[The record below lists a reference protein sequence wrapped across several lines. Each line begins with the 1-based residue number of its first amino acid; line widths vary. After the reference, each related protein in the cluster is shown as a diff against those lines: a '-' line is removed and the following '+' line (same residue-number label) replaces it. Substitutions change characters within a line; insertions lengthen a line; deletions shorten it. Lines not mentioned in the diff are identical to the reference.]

1 MNTTSSNC
9 PIIPALARA
18 CDKSGVNTSID
29 WYRRC
34 EVDYDCASEQP
45 SCTYTGDWNGTAY
58 PLVNFP
64 QVDCEKEWFPTV
76 RDEAVSRCQNPVLS
90 GCTKSSNGSSFIMVW
105 SDTVYQIAQQFG
117 VDPDRLC
124 VYNNMTNCSDLAFGC
139 SALAIPVTPPVAP
152 SGTRATFKCQPDT
165 ATCEEVKEGEGGVP
179 LADCMAS
186 DCFAKIVGT
195 WKGKGTLLPGCGGA
209 NYGTCNCTTGEDYP
223 ITIAFDGASA
233 NVSFPCDPSP
243 LGVATGI
250 QGNFTAR
257 KHFFSCPC
265 TSKSENECI
274 SDCDAALVAAVS
286 GGEMHGK
293 WKNYA
298 GGAHWGAFIGVSF
311 GGLRQVGE

>member
-1 MNTTSSNC
+1 MNTTSSGC

-18 CDKSGVNTSID
+18 CDKSGVNTSYD
-29 WYRRC
+29 WYRQC
-34 EVDYDCASEQP
+34 EVDYNCISEQP

-58 PLVNFP
+58 PVAKFP
-64 QVDCEKEWFPTV
+64 QDRCEKEWFPAV
-76 RDEAVSRCQNPVLS
+76 RDEAVSRCQNPVPTHCFVETPS
-90 GCTKSSNGSSFIMVW
+90 QTIVW

-124 VYNNMTNCSDLAFGC
+124 VYNNMTNCSDLAFRC
-139 SALAIPVTPPVAP
+139 SALAIPVTPPVPP

-165 ATCEEVKEGEGGVP
+165 ATCEEVTEGEGGVP

-186 DCFAKIVGT
+186 ECFANIVGT
-195 WKGKGTLLPGCGGA
+195 WKGKGTLLPGCGGP

-233 NVSFPCDPSP
+233 NVSFPCDP
-243 LGVATGI
+243 GTFTATGI

-265 TSKSENECI
+265 MDTHPSESECI
-274 SDCDAALVAAVS
+274 SDCGASLVATVS

-293 WKNYA
+293 WENYA
-298 GGAHWGAFIGVSF
+298 GGAHWGADIGVSF
-311 GGLRQVGE
+311 YGLRQVFE